1 MKIKVLLVD
10 DHLVVLRGLDYF
22 LQTKP
27 HIEIVGQ
34 AKDGIEALQKVRE
47 LNPDVVLMDVKM
59 PKMDGI
65 EATRRIKRA
74 HPHVKVLVLTSF
86 SDQDS
91 VIPALKAG
99 AIGYQLK
106 DVDPD
111 VLVETIEAV
120 MKGNRTL
127 HPQVTHQLISHISS
141 EGNERMDRDVLTPRE
156 KEVLHQITMGYSNK
170 EIAVHLHISEK
181 TVKTHITS
189 ILKKLE
195 LQDRTQAAI
204 FALQNNFFNT

>member
-34 AKDGIEALQKVRE
+34 AKDGKEALQKVRA
-47 LNPDVVLMDVKM
+47 LKPDVVLMDVKM

-65 EATRRIKRA
+65 KATRRIMSA
-74 HPHVKVLVLTSF
+74 HPHVKVIILTSF
-86 SDQDS
+86 SDQDA
-91 VIPALKAG
+91 VIPAIKAG

-111 VLVETIEAV
+111 VLVETIEAA
-120 MKGNRTL
+120 MKGNRIL
-127 HPQVTHQLISHISS
+127 HPQVTNQLISHVSN
-141 EGNERMDRDVLTPRE
+141 EGNDRVDRDTLTPRE
-156 KEVLHQITMGYSNK
+156 KEVLHQITMGNSNK
-170 EIAVHLHISEK
+170 EIAVNLHISEK

-189 ILKKLE
+189 ILRKLD

-204 FALQNNFFNT
+204 FALQNNFFNS

>member
-34 AKDGIEALQKVRE
+34 AKDGKEALQKVRA
-47 LNPDVVLMDVKM
+47 LKPDVVLMDVKM

-65 EATRRIKRA
+65 EATRRIMSA
-74 HPHVKVLVLTSF
+74 HPHVKVIILTSF
-86 SDQDS
+86 SDQDA
-91 VIPALKAG
+91 VIPAIKAG

-111 VLVETIEAV
+111 VLVETIEAA
-120 MKGNRTL
+120 MKGNRIL
-127 HPQVTHQLISHISS
+127 HPQVTNQLISHVSN
-141 EGNERMDRDVLTPRE
+141 EGNDRVDRDTLTPRE
-156 KEVLHQITMGYSNK
+156 KEVLHQITMGNSNK
-170 EIAVHLHISEK
+170 EIAVNLHISEK

-189 ILKKLE
+189 ILRKLD

-204 FALQNNFFNT
+204 FALQNNFFNS

>member
-10 DHLVVLRGLDYF
+10 DHLVVLRGLDFF

-27 HIEIVGQ
+27 HIEVVGQ
-34 AKDGIEALQKVRE
+34 AKDGEEALQKVQS
-47 LNPDVVLMDVKM
+47 LKPDVVLMDVKM

-65 EATRRIKRA
+65 EATRRIKSA
-74 HPHVKVLVLTSF
+74 HPHVKLIILTSF

-91 VIPALKAG
+91 VIPAIKAG

-111 VLVETIEAV
+111 VLVETIEAA
-120 MKGNRTL
+120 MKGHRTF
-127 HPQVTHQLISHISS
+127 HPQVTNQLISHIS
-141 EGNERMDRDVLTPRE
+141 NEKDHRMDPDRLTPRE
-156 KEVLHQITMGYSNK
+156 KEVLHQITMGKSNK

-189 ILKKLE
+189 ILSKLK

-204 FALQNNFFNT
+204 FALKNNFFQT